1 MNRNP
6 GAHQSY
12 LVALGAPGPAVLSA
26 WMSGVV
32 VERKIWDAAAG
43 TKLDGGRPIGFLGR
57 GAICVVF
64 LLQGNVTEK
73 SSSLHVHVF
82 CICATDLSF
91 LAECLAIPN
100 ELVVWFSPSLQ
111 PFFRSRV
118 NSYSRIYRRWL

>member
-1 MNRNP
+1 MDVR
-6 GAHQSY
+6 G
-12 LVALGAPGPAVLSA
+12 GG
-26 WMSGVV
+26 G
-32 VERKIWDAAAG
+32 KIWDAAAVIQ
-43 TKLDGGRPIGFLGR
+43 LDGGRPIGFSGR

-100 ELVVWFSPSLQ
+100 ELVVWFSPSN
-111 PFFRSRV
+111 PSFGPGSIV
-118 NSYSRIYRRWL
+118 AVEYAVPGYES